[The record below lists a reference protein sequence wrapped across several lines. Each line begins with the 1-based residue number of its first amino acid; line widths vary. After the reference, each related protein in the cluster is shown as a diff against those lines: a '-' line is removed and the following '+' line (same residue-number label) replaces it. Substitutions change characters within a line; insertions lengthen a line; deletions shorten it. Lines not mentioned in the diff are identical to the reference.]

1 VTGLRASDGPAAR
14 HVTARE
20 AGLVGCVECGL
31 GSPLGTGTCPR
42 CESRLAPSDR
52 SSLAAVWALLIA
64 GMIAYVPANLY
75 PMLITR
81 LFGRTTESTILA
93 GIFDL
98 ADHGSLGVAMIV
110 FVASVVI
117 PIGKFIAIGY
127 LATVVSRGGVRRTHH
142 RHRLYEIVD
151 FIGRWSM
158 VDVFVIAILASLV
171 QLDFVATIQPG
182 VAAVSFALSVV
193 FTMLSARAF
202 DTRLIWAARAG
213 AA

>member
-1 VTGLRASDGPAAR
+1 MEVARGLPR
-14 HVTARE
+14 HLTARE

-31 GSPLGTGTCPR
+31 GSPAGTVACPR
-42 CESRLAPSDR
+42 CGSRLAPSDPA
-52 SSLAAVWALLIA
+52 SLGAVWAWLIA
-64 GMIAYVPANLY
+64 GMIAYIPANIY

-81 LFGRTTESTILA
+81 LFGRTTESTILT
-93 GIFDL
+93 GVFDL
-98 ADHGSLGVAMIV
+98 AEHGNLGVAMIV

-127 LATVVSRGGVRRTHH
+127 LATVVRRGRVSRAHH
-142 RHRLYEIVD
+142 RHRLYEVVD

-182 VAAVSFALSVV
+182 IAAVSFALAVV

-202 DTRLIWAARAG
+202 DTRLIWADRVGPA
-213 AA
+213 